1 MVLTAIWP
9 FVRLVSGRDRAD
21 HAGSAILQRVFRCY
35 LSVLHGLGLFRVRWK
50 DVDALRN
57 LRGEIVVANHP
68 GLLDVV
74 FLLAELPH
82 AVCVMRGSLMRN
94 PAFLGAAKMAGFI
107 RNDRGAEMIR
117 HCVEKLHAGG
127 NLLIFPE
134 GTRTRQ
140 CNGVLNPF
148 RAGFALAA
156 VRSGAEVQCIVIDQ
170 SQPYL
175 THGMSVL
182 APESAPVHLDIR
194 IGERFRAR
202 KGETARAFAAR
213 VEDYFR
219 GELARRNDENEVE

>member
-1 MVLTAIWP
+1 MVLTATWP
-9 FVRLVSGRDRAD
+9 LVRLVIGPCRAD
-21 HAGSAILQRVFRCY
+21 AVGSGVLQRLFRFY
-35 LSVLHGLGLFRVRWK
+35 VRVLHGLGLFRVRWNGF
-50 DVDALRN
+50 DALSD
-57 LRGEIVVANHP
+57 LRGGIVVANHP
-68 GLLDVV
+68 GLLDAV
-74 FLLAELPH
+74 FLIAEVPQ

-94 PAFLGAAKMAGFI
+94 PAFRGAAKMAGFI

-117 HCVEKLHAGG
+117 HCVEKLNAGG

-148 RAGFALAA
+148 KAGFALTA
-156 VRSGAEVQCIVIDQ
+156 VRSGAAVQCIVIDQ

-194 IGERFRAR
+194 IGERFQAR
-202 KGETARAFAAR
+202 EGETARAFAAR

-219 GELARRNDENEVE
+219 DELAQRNNNEVDE